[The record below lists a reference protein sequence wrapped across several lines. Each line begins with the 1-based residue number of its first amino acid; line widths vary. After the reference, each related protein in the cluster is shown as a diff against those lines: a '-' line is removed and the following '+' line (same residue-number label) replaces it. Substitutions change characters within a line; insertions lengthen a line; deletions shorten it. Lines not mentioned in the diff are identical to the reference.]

1 MVANFPH
8 RAPDHQLAHGDL
20 IWDIYGR
27 DPQKPCTRSTRTKPI
42 MILRATRGHNRAT
55 RWWIYKQGQRL
66 GHGGQ
71 EKKNCGTRSGGKRR
85 KIAFNS
91 LHAKSTWSKWRT
103 STGHC
108 RNSLPSQPCKK
119 LQCNSRPRRPCRP
132 QGHRVRGIIR
142 RGNANAY
149 MKFLNN
155 SVWMLRRPMTG
166 RNKWVLDRRLDFGLS
181 WLRSGH
187 QLRRNAGFHGLN
199 SPSSTWPSRATT
211 LHTRGRPNVEGLWWH
226 PQRGEKAAGK
236 AFPWLMTSMCQRPT
250 DTLRIVTTCTAWRID
265 PALIEQCDSVITN
278 ILPTTAVSSTAFRTP
293 ITREHTHT
301 HKTMTGQLYTR
312 MNGQVRHG
320 SRA

>member
-1 MVANFPH
+1 MVA
-8 RAPDHQLAHGDL
+8 R
-20 IWDIYGR
+20 R
-27 DPQKPCTRSTRTKPI
+27 RRTRSD
-42 MILRATRGHNRAT
+42 
-55 RWWIYKQGQRL
+55 
-66 GHGGQ
+66 
-71 EKKNCGTRSGGKRR
+71 GKRR

-119 LQCNSRPRRPCRP
+119 RQCNSRPRRPCRP

-181 WLRSGH
+181 WLTLGH

-199 SPSSTWPSRATT
+199 AILYLAITGDYPT
-211 LHTRGRPNVEGLWWH
+211 HEGQTKRRKTMVA
-226 PQRGEKAAGK
+226 PPARGEGKLWSDMISTVRGIAVAAGK

-293 ITREHTHT
+293 ITREHTQNYDWPTLHQDEWP
-301 HKTMTGQLYTR
+301 GQTW
-312 MNGQVRHG
+312 Q
-320 SRA
+320 SRLRRTIR